1 MARRN
6 VKSNKRICHTIKQN
20 IHSHPH
26 SFHKLST
33 GYAQTYPQCAQRGV
47 YDDAN
52 VSNSN

>member
-1 MARRN
+1 MARLN
-6 VKSNKRICHTIKQN
+6 VKNKKRIWHPIQQN

-47 YDDAN
+47 HDDDN